1 MHGFYL
7 LSRARL
13 ASVVGRLACIGVVL
27 AALVGVEASAQL
39 SGTYSVGSGGDY
51 SSIAAAASAVSS
63 YGVSGPVVFEIMDGS
78 YTITSSIY
86 LYQATGM
93 SATNT
98 VTFRPAPG
106 ADVTISGSL
115 SYNAIFDIYGGDY
128 YIIDGNSST
137 NGTVT
142 RNMTLLNN
150 YSSTY
155 CSTIWIRND
164 ADHNTIRNCNLKLNS
179 YYYYSYS
186 SGGAVVMIGGSSSSY
201 GYCDYNVI
209 QNNVI
214 GDPNNTYRGQYGV
227 AIYGSSGS
235 YQSTHNEILDND
247 IVNWGSGPDYY
258 YSAYAVYIY
267 YSPYTVVTGNKIHQ
281 SSGATTGYLYGVYIY
296 DYYGYGANCTV
307 SNNQMYDFKSTG
319 SYQYP
324 YFIYYYGYYQGSG
337 DQFTFTNNMI
347 SYSET
352 TGYYIYSY
360 YFYTYS
366 MQGTVVDEHNSM
378 YIDGSW
384 QGYCYGKRIYYP
396 DGNFINRNNILHVG
410 NGGYYYAYYLYAYYG
425 WTNLIS
431 DYNLY
436 DIENSTSSHYFAYY
450 YNGSSSGYAYS
461 LNDLRGATGKEQ
473 NSFTGSPGFLD
484 ADNGDLHVSTCAPST
499 VEGRGTPSSYVDD
512 DFDGDARDP
521 DFPDIGADEG
531 NFNGNGITVLSPNGG
546 EDITVDYQSDI
557 RVNLNRPL
565 PLDFFISTDGGS
577 SWLPAGSATKDET
590 HAGVNTFTFFTPDF
604 ETHKALVKVVS
615 GVNTCESDVS
625 DHVFNLVRPRVY
637 LLTPNGGQ
645 RWTASDTND
654 IQWQSEY
661 LPPIQTVKLEYS
673 IDNGQN
679 WLPVVGS
686 LASTNKPAV
695 NTYHWIVPNT
705 PTTTA
710 KVRVIVNGTDV
721 GDTSNAVFTIIEQP
735 SVTVVTP
742 NGGERLVPGQ
752 KLDVN
757 FTSVTTEN
765 VKLEYSLDG
774 GATWKEMVHRLPA
787 YVGTYEW
794 TVPQGPTGQGLV
806 RVTNSERPRF
816 SDVSDD
822 YFFILSPD
830 LTVLTPNGG
839 VYDLNEPVTV
849 NWSGEDLTTL
859 KLEYSSNNGLTWS
872 TVATGLDGNSGMYT
886 FTPPAI
892 PTDAG
897 RVRLTDETVTTNS
910 DMNDLPFHIAQEP
923 SLLLFQPSGGET
935 YVMGDQATVSW
946 EAYRVDKVNVEYS
959 LNGGQT
965 WTTVASNVPA
975 VQGSL
980 HWTVPNQATTKGEI
994 RVTEVGR
1001 VNPLRA
1007 TSGWFSIVEPKHPA
1021 LRVLVPNGGEHFTE
1035 GSTITVRWSAT
1046 DIDGGVT
1053 LYYSS
1058 DNGATWTK
1066 ITSNV
1071 PATDGGTT
1079 GSYQWT
1085 LPRVPGDKYRVK
1097 VEATPSV
1104 SDASDNSFTVE
1115 RELHPSLTMLYP
1127 NGAEAMMGGT
1137 QETIRWS
1144 AVDVAGDVVLSLST
1158 DNGGT
1163 WSEVTRVAATAA
1175 QYAWNVPT
1183 NVEGDQMLMKVE
1195 TEDGS
1200 VGDQSDNT
1208 FTISQPVVPQI
1219 VVTNPNRGTEIWMY
1233 KDTVTVDW
1241 TADNVEQVKI
1251 EVSTDGGAHW
1261 RTIGDA
1267 IAAAQGTFEYVVE
1280 DLSPVDI
1287 NGQMLV
1293 RVSDAS
1299 NPSVSDESD
1308 APFNFRVGINAVP
1321 VVTGMASGLQL
1332 QGLWPNPMRERTEL
1346 RWTQPESGMAT
1357 VRIYGSDGRLARQV
1371 PIGMRSTG
1379 AQSVE
1384 ISGVNLTS
1392 GSYIVELEV
1401 GGQRVTSRLVVVH

>member
-1 MHGFYL
+1 MDEFYQRL
-7 LSRARL
+7 RTRASSL
-13 ASVVGRLACIGVVL
+13 FGWVAGIGVVL
-27 AALVGVEASAQL
+27 AAIVGTQASAQL
-39 SGTYSVGSGGDY
+39 NGTYTVGSGGNY
-51 SSIAAAASAVSS
+51 SSLSAAASAVSS
-63 YGVSGPVVFEIMDGS
+63 YGVSGPVVFNILGGS

-106 ADVTISGSL
+106 ANVTISGSL
-115 SYNAIFDIYGGDY
+115 SYDAIFDIYGGDH

-142 RNMTLLNN
+142 RNLTLLNN

-164 ADHNTIRNCNLKLNS
+164 ADYDTVRNCNLQLNS

-186 SGGAVVMIGGSSSSY
+186 SGGAVVMIGGASSSY

-214 GDPNNTYRGQYGV
+214 GDPTNTYRGQYGV

-235 YQSTHNEILDND
+235 YQSTHNDIIDND
-247 IVNWGSGPDYY
+247 IVNWAWGPSYSYSG
-258 YSAYAVYIY
+258 YAVYVY
-267 YSPYTVVTGNKIHQ
+267 YSPYTTVRGNQIHQ
-281 SSGATTGYLYGVYIY
+281 TSQSVSGYLYGIYIY
-296 DYYGYGANCTV
+296 DYYGYGDHCIVEGNHV
-307 SNNQMYDFKSTG
+307 YDFKSNGT
-319 SYQYP
+319 YQYP
-324 YFIYYYGYYQGSG
+324 YLLYYYGYYQSSS
-337 DQFTFTNNMI
+337 DVFISRNNMFAQ
-347 SYSET
+347 SESN
-352 TGYYIYSY
+352 GYYIYTN

-366 MQGTVVDEHNSM
+366 ASGTTIDESNSI

-384 QGYCYGKRIYYP
+384 AGYQLRYIYYP
-396 DGNFINRNNILHVG
+396 DGVSYHRNNIIHVG
-410 NGGYYYAYYLYAYYG
+410 SGGYSYGTYLYAPYG
-425 WTNLIS
+425 WSNLTM

-436 DIENSTSSHYFAYY
+436 DIDANSSSSRYFAYY
-450 YNGSSSGYAYS
+450 YNGSTSGYAYT
-461 LNDLRGATGKEQ
+461 LYDLQGITGKDQ
-473 NSFTGSPGFLD
+473 HSFTGDPGFVD
-484 ADNGDLHVSTCAPST
+484 PDNGDLHIDNCAPST
-499 VEGRGTPSSYVDD
+499 VEGRATPTTYVTD
-512 DFDGDARDP
+512 DFDGDARDAL
-521 DFPDIGADEG
+521 FPDIGADEG
-531 NFNGNGITVLSPNGG
+531 NFNGDGIRVVSPNGG
-546 EDITVDYQSDI
+546 ELVTVNYQSQV
-557 RVNLNRPL
+557 RVTLNRTL
-565 PLDFFISTDGGS
+565 PLTIYLSTDNGA
-577 SWLPAGSATKDET
+577 SWTVAGTVAKDQT
-590 HAGVNTFTFFTPDF
+590 QAGLNTFNFITPDF
-604 ETHKALVKVVS
+604 ETSKALVKVES
-615 GVNTCESDVS
+615 AVNRCESDVS
-625 DHVFNLVRPRVY
+625 DKPFSLVRPRVF
-637 LLTPNGGQ
+637 LVTPNGGQ
-645 RWTASDTND
+645 RWTASDTNT

-661 LPPIQTVKLEYS
+661 MPPIQSVKLEYS
-673 IDNGQN
+673 IDNGVN

-686 LASTNKPAV
+686 LTSSNKPAV
-695 NTYHWIVPNT
+695 NTYNWIVPNT

-710 KVRVIVNGTDV
+710 KVRVMINGTTT
-721 GDTSNAVFTIIEQP
+721 GDTSDAVFTIIEQP
-735 SVTVVTP
+735 SVKVLTP

-752 KLDVN
+752 TFNVS
-757 FTSVTTEN
+757 FETRTTEN

-774 GATWKEMVHRLPA
+774 GTTWKEMVRRLPA
-787 YVGTYEW
+787 YVGSFDW
-794 TVPQGPTGQGLV
+794 TVPQGPTGLGLV

-830 LTVLTPNGG
+830 LTVLTPSAQTF
-839 VYDLNEPVTV
+839 DLNQPVTV

-872 TVATGLDGNSGMYT
+872 TVATGLNGNSYSYT

-910 DMNDLPFHIAQEP
+910 DINDLPFRIAQEP

-946 EAYRVDKVNVEYS
+946 EAYRVDKVDVDYS

-994 RVTEVGR
+994 RVTEAGKAK
-1001 VNPLRA
+1001 PLQA
-1007 TSGWFSIVEPKHPA
+1007 TSGWFSIVEPKHPV
-1021 LRVLVPNGGEHFTE
+1021 LRVIVPNGGEHFTE

-1144 AVDVAGDVVLSLST
+1144 AVDVAGNVVLSLST

-1163 WSEVTRVAATAA
+1163 WSEVTRTPATSV